1 MSRNSL
7 CRLHQ
12 RFFCV
17 FKVRKAVLIFKRS
30 PTSND
35 DVLQQYVKAEFGKE
49 LSLLLDSKTRWSSLW
64 VMLERFQQ
72 LKDCVLKS
80 LMDMKN
86 PLTFSANEFQQI
98 SQLVSGLEPVKVT
111 VEALCR
117 ADANLLTA
125 EIALKFLMDT
135 LHAQETSSPLAKE
148 LVAAL
153 RHRILQRRCP
163 HLSGVLAYLHN
174 PMVVV
179 SENECDVDSAD
190 SEIFDIPSS
199 AKIRKTISECV
210 TRLMAH
216 NNEKTAA
223 VAASS
228 AVTVNESTSGGIN
241 AASGASERSG
251 SAEQAAGVSVTTV
264 IHMSVAQKLQQ
275 VLTTSVTEI
284 YKPPLNSNLTVASKN
299 AMVKKEMSLFEGGGT
314 RGMYMQMA
322 YNSLLTIPP
331 SSVES
336 ERAFSAAGILC
347 SRLRTRM
354 SDKVLDDIL
363 FMRSY
368 FKSIK
373 KSSK

>member
-1 MSRNSL
+1 
-7 CRLHQ
+7 
-12 RFFCV
+12 
-17 FKVRKAVLIFKRS
+17 
-30 PTSND
+30 
-35 DVLQQYVKAEFGKE
+35 
-49 LSLLLDSKTRWSSLW
+49 
-64 VMLERFQQ
+64 
-72 LKDCVLKS
+72 
-80 LMDMKN
+80 
-86 PLTFSANEFQQI
+86 
-98 SQLVSGLEPVKVT
+98 
-111 VEALCR
+111 
-117 ADANLLTA
+117 
-125 EIALKFLMDT
+125 
-135 LHAQETSSPLAKE
+135 
-148 LVAAL
+148 
-153 RHRILQRRCP
+153 
-163 HLSGVLAYLHN
+163 
-174 PMVVV
+174 
-179 SENECDVDSAD
+179 
-190 SEIFDIPSS
+190 
-199 AKIRKTISECV
+199 
-210 TRLMAH
+210 MAH

-223 VAASS
+223 VAASN

-275 VLTTSVTEI
+275 VLTTSVTEL